1 MTELAM
7 LAQHTTAAAEL
18 AAGAGLLYGVVLAIV
33 ALTSVLARTPAR
45 RRDARSTL
53 TILTRRRPPR

>member
-1 MTELAM
+1 MTVLSM
-7 LAQHTTAAAEL
+7 LTQDATAAAVL

-33 ALTSVLARTPAR
+33 SLASVLARTPDR

-53 TILTRRRPPR
+53 AILSRRRQSR

>member
-1 MTELAM
+1 M
-7 LAQHTTAAAEL
+7 LSTLTPDATTAAVL
-18 AAGAGLLYGVVLAIV
+18 VAGTGLLYAIVLGVV

-53 TILTRRRPPR
+53 TILVGRRRSG